1 MDAELHLSRHIH
13 PQRPHSLEGHLTLSA
28 LSADSTLLSMD
39 WWAAWEQVH
48 LCTIGSSSFGLSQN
62 FWLSDTEER
71 VKPSGCFLPI
81 SWSEVPQQLLA
92 TLRGSR
98 WSGLSVSLVFHLC
111 VVRSGVLTG
120 GRGLTLSDVRLHAA
134 AAAGLISSG

>member
-1 MDAELHLSRHIH
+1 
-13 PQRPHSLEGHLTLSA
+13 
-28 LSADSTLLSMD
+28 MD
-39 WWAAWEQVH
+39 WWAACEQVH
-48 LCTIGSSSFGLSQN
+48 LCTIGSSPGDLLVYLKTFGCP
-62 FWLSDTEER
+62 DTEER